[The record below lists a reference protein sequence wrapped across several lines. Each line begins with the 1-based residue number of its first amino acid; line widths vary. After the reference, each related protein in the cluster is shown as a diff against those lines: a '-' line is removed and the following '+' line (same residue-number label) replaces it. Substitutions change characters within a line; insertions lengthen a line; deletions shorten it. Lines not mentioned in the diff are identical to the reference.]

1 MHRRTKRFSI
11 AEYDSGH
18 SPSQEINM
26 FDNFHSLLRGSSPDE
41 SWGRMT
47 LQTQQVLDAV
57 FQSAGCTL

>member
-1 MHRRTKRFSI
+1 
-11 AEYDSGH
+11 
-18 SPSQEINM
+18 M
-26 FDNFHSLLRGSSPDE
+26 FDNFHSLLKGSSPDE